1 MILGENYMGIFSKI
15 MGTHSE
21 RELKRVYPIVDKI
34 EAMGS
39 AMEKLSDEELRAKT
53 DEFKKRLSEGE
64 TLDDLLVE
72 AYAVVRE
79 AATRVLGMRHY
90 RVQLIGGVILH
101 QGRIAEM
108 KTGEGK
114 TLVSTLPA
122 YLNALEGKGVHIVT
136 VNDYLAN
143 RDAEW
148 MGEVHRFLGLSVG
161 VILNSMNPDE
171 RRAAY
176 QCDITYATNNE
187 LGFDYLRDNMAVYE
201 KQLVQR
207 ELNYAIIDEVD
218 SVLIDEARTPLIIS
232 GQSGKSTAL
241 YNTCDYL
248 AKRMTKGERKGEI
261 NKMTVMMGEEVEET
275 GDFIVNE
282 KEKHVV
288 LTAQGVRKVEEYFHL
303 NNLADA
309 DNLEI
314 QHVMTLALRANYLM
328 FRDKNYVVK
337 DGEVLIVD
345 EFTGRIMPGRRYSD
359 GLHQAIEA
367 KEGVEVKRESRTL
380 ATITLQNFFNK
391 YNKTAGMTGT
401 ALTEE
406 EEFREI
412 YGLDV
417 IEIPPNKKVIR
428 VDHDDLVFGTHR
440 EKINAI
446 VEEIIETH
454 QKGQPVLVGT
464 ITIEGSEE
472 ISNRLRKEGIP
483 HTVRNAKFH
492 EKEAEIVA
500 HAGERGAV
508 TIATN
513 MAGRGT
519 DIKLGD
525 GVAELGGLKII
536 GTERHESRRID
547 NQLRGRAGRQ
557 GDPGDTRFF
566 ISLEDDLMRLFGS
579 DKMMKVFNALSHE
592 DGMAIE
598 HKMLSNAVEKAQKKI
613 ESNNFAIR
621 KNLLEYD
628 QVNNEQRELIYEE
641 RRRVLKGE
649 SMHDEIVRMIGDVVK
664 AEINDV
670 IDEGQTPAE
679 WNLLLLN
686 RTLLPIAPIKP
697 LSMNKDDYKGYTT
710 ERLIDEVT
718 EQVKELYAKK
728 EQEITEETGSAET
741 FREVERVFLLKVI
754 DNKWMSHIDDMDQL
768 RQSISL
774 QAYAQ
779 KDPVVEYRYAG
790 IEMFEEMI
798 AAISKDIV
806 MIMLHIRKK
815 PEVERKQEVKVTG
828 TNKDD
833 SGPKK
838 PVQRKNKKVQPNDP
852 CPCGKCYPDGRPIK
866 YKNCC
871 GRNQ

>member
-1 MILGENYMGIFSKI
+1 MGIFSKI

-34 EAMGS
+34 EAMGP

-148 MGEVHRFLGLSVG
+148 MGAVHRFLGLSVG
-161 VILNSMNPDE
+161 VILNSMNSDE

-241 YNTCDYL
+241 YSTCDYL

-261 NKMTVMMGEEVEET
+261 NKMTVMMGDEIEET

-288 LTAQGVRKVEEYFHL
+288 LTEQGVKKVEDYFHL

-309 DNLEI
+309 ENLEI

-440 EKINAI
+440 ERSMPSSKKLLRHIRRDSLYWLVQLPSKALKKSAI
-446 VEEIIETH
+446 V
-454 QKGQPVLVGT
+454 
-464 ITIEGSEE
+464 
-472 ISNRLRKEGIP
+472 
-483 HTVRNAKFH
+483 
-492 EKEAEIVA
+492 
-500 HAGERGAV
+500 
-508 TIATN
+508 
-513 MAGRGT
+513 
-519 DIKLGD
+519 
-525 GVAELGGLKII
+525 
-536 GTERHESRRID
+536 
-547 NQLRGRAGRQ
+547 
-557 GDPGDTRFF
+557 
-566 ISLEDDLMRLFGS
+566 
-579 DKMMKVFNALSHE
+579 
-592 DGMAIE
+592 
-598 HKMLSNAVEKAQKKI
+598 
-613 ESNNFAIR
+613 
-621 KNLLEYD
+621 
-628 QVNNEQRELIYEE
+628 
-641 RRRVLKGE
+641 
-649 SMHDEIVRMIGDVVK
+649 
-664 AEINDV
+664 
-670 IDEGQTPAE
+670 
-679 WNLLLLN
+679 
-686 RTLLPIAPIKP
+686 
-697 LSMNKDDYKGYTT
+697 
-710 ERLIDEVT
+710 
-718 EQVKELYAKK
+718 
-728 EQEITEETGSAET
+728 
-741 FREVERVFLLKVI
+741 
-754 DNKWMSHIDDMDQL
+754 
-768 RQSISL
+768 
-774 QAYAQ
+774 
-779 KDPVVEYRYAG
+779 
-790 IEMFEEMI
+790 
-798 AAISKDIV
+798 
-806 MIMLHIRKK
+806 
-815 PEVERKQEVKVTG
+815 
-828 TNKDD
+828 
-833 SGPKK
+833 
-838 PVQRKNKKVQPNDP
+838 
-852 CPCGKCYPDGRPIK
+852 
-866 YKNCC
+866 
-871 GRNQ
+871 

>member
-1 MILGENYMGIFSKI
+1 MNVFSKVFGTRSQREVKRI
-15 MGTHSE
+15 MP
-21 RELKRVYPIVDKI
+21 LV
-34 EAMGS
+34 
-39 AMEKLSDEELRAKT
+39 EKTESYQSQMQQLT
-53 DEFKKRLSEGE
+53 DEQLRDKTREYKKRLAEGA
-64 TLDDLLVE
+64 TLDDLLPE
-72 AYAVVRE
+72 AFATVRE
-79 AATRVLGMRHY
+79 AAKRVLGMEHY
-90 RVQLIGGVILH
+90 RVQIIGGIILH

-136 VNDYLAN
+136 VNDYLAK

-148 MGEVHRFLGLSVG
+148 MGKVHEFLGLTVG
-161 VILNSMNPDE
+161 VVLNDMKPEE

-176 QCDITYATNNE
+176 GCDITYVTNNE
-187 LGFDYLRDNMAVYE
+187 LGFDYLRDNMVIYKE
-201 KQLVQR
+201 QLVQR
-207 ELNYAIIDEVD
+207 DLHYCIIDEID

-232 GQSGKSTAL
+232 GQSGKSTKL
-241 YNTCDYL
+241 YEVCDIL
-248 AKRMTKGERKGEI
+248 AQQLERGEASGEVTKMSAI
-261 NKMTVMMGEEVEET
+261 MGEEITET

-288 LTAQGVRKVEEYFHL
+288 LTEQGVKKVEEYFHL

-483 HTVRNAKFH
+483 HTVLNAKFH

>member
-1 MILGENYMGIFSKI
+1 MGIFSKI

-34 EAMGS
+34 EAMGP

-261 NKMTVMMGEEVEET
+261 NKMTVMMGEEIEET

-288 LTAQGVRKVEEYFHL
+288 LTEQGVKKVEEYFHL

-428 VDHDDLVFGTHR
+428 VDHDHLVFGTHR

-483 HTVRNAKFH
+483 HTVLNAKFH

>member
-1 MILGENYMGIFSKI
+1 MGIFSKI

-34 EAMGS
+34 EAMGP

-53 DEFKKRLSEGE
+53 DEFKKRLAEGE

-261 NKMTVMMGEEVEET
+261 NKMTVVMGEEVEET

-288 LTAQGVRKVEEYFHL
+288 LTEQGVKKVEEYFHL

-483 HTVRNAKFH
+483 HTVLNAKFH

>member
-1 MILGENYMGIFSKI
+1 MGIFSKI

-34 EAMGS
+34 EAMGP

-53 DEFKKRLSEGE
+53 DEFKKRLAEGE

-176 QCDITYATNNE
+176 QCDITYATNND

-261 NKMTVMMGEEVEET
+261 NKMTVMMGEEIEET

-288 LTAQGVRKVEEYFHL
+288 LTEQGVKKVEEYFHL

-483 HTVRNAKFH
+483 HTVLNAKFH

>member
-1 MILGENYMGIFSKI
+1 MGIFSKI

-34 EAMGS
+34 EAMGP

-288 LTAQGVRKVEEYFHL
+288 LTEQGVKKVEEYFHL

-483 HTVRNAKFH
+483 HTVLNAKFH

-579 DKMMKVFNALSHE
+579 DKMMKVFNALSQE

>member
-1 MILGENYMGIFSKI
+1 MGIFSKI

-34 EAMGS
+34 EAMGP

-53 DEFKKRLSEGE
+53 DEFKKRLAEGE

-241 YNTCDYL
+241 YNNCDFL
-248 AKRMTKGERKGEI
+248 AILLTKGERKGEI
-261 NKMTVMMGEEVEET
+261 NKMTVMMGEEIEET

-288 LTAQGVRKVEEYFHL
+288 LTEQGVKKVEEYFHL

-483 HTVRNAKFH
+483 HTVLNAKFH

>member
-1 MILGENYMGIFSKI
+1 M
-15 MGTHSE
+15 
-21 RELKRVYPIVDKI
+21 
-34 EAMGS
+34 
-39 AMEKLSDEELRAKT
+39 
-53 DEFKKRLSEGE
+53 
-64 TLDDLLVE
+64 E

-261 NKMTVMMGEEVEET
+261 NKMTVMMGEEIEET

-288 LTAQGVRKVEEYFHL
+288 LTEQGVKKVEEYFHL

-483 HTVRNAKFH
+483 HTVLNAKFH